1 MANLLTRIADAF
13 RRAPSP
19 PERVEPVIEARRTEP
34 QDTELRHALAFPFR
48 AESQVAVTEEAVMG
62 EATAMACA
70 TLNARSMA
78 MLPAHVMAPL
88 GQDAA
93 DGNQR
98 LTGHSVEALLSS
110 SPNPEMTAFQF
121 KEALML
127 AAQFHG
133 AGYAEIERDGVGRP
147 IALWPLHPY
156 RVDPDRDD
164 AGRKVF
170 QVDNRSAGRVTIPDE
185 DMFVLAGP
193 SLDGQSGM
201 SVISY
206 GRHTLGL
213 AIAQDRFA
221 SNFIANQAAPSGL
234 LKIGKAGASTDG
246 MARIRSEANK
256 LYAGPR
262 KAGRIMFGDSDWS
275 WEAIGMTPTDAE
287 FLAQRRFSVEQVCRF
302 FGVPPQKIGDTN
314 KQTFANF
321 EQANLAYLTDGL
333 LPWLVRFEQE
343 ANRKLLRAV
352 AGRARPFLKINASAI
367 VRADLE
373 KRYRAYAVGRQWGW
387 FSVNDVRRLEDM
399 EPIGPEGDVY
409 LTPLN
414 MGPLDG
420 EQPPTQDELGVARQ
434 ARRLAGG
441 R

>member
-1 MANLLTRIADAF
+1 MSIIARIADIF
-13 RRAPSP
+13 RRSPS
-19 PERVEPVIEARRTEP
+19 VEARRTEP
-34 QDTELRHALAFPFR
+34 QENELRHALGFPFR
-48 AESQVAVTEEAVMG
+48 AESQVAVTEDAVMG

-78 MLPAHVMAPL
+78 MLPAHVTAPL
-88 GQDAA
+88 GADAA

-110 SPNPEMTAFQF
+110 SPNPEMTAFQL

-133 AGYAEIERDGVGRP
+133 AGYAEIERDGSGRP
-147 IALWPLHPY
+147 VALWPVHPY
-156 RVDPDRDD
+156 RVEPDRDD
-164 AGRKVF
+164 NGRKVF
-170 QVDNRSAGRVTIPDE
+170 VVDNRGAGRVTIPDD
-185 DMFVLAGP
+185 DMFVLSGP

-206 GRHTLGL
+206 GRHSLGL

-221 SNFIANQAAPSGL
+221 GSFIANQAAPSGL
-234 LKIGKAGASTDG
+234 LKLSKGMSDDGIARARKKA
-246 MARIRSEANK
+246 SE

-262 KAGRIMFGDSDWS
+262 KAGRIMFGDSDWD
-275 WEAIGMTPTDAE
+275 WVPIGMTPTDAE
-287 FLAQRRFSVEQVCRF
+287 FLAQRRFSVEQICRF
-302 FGVPPQKIGDTN
+302 FGVPPQKVGDTS

-343 ANRKLLRAV
+343 ANRKLLRAA

-387 FSVNDVRRLEDM
+387 FSVNDIRRLEDM

-414 MGPLDG
+414 MGPLDDQQ
-420 EQPPTQDELGVARQ
+420 QPTKDELAAARE
-434 ARRLAGG
+434 ARRQTGG